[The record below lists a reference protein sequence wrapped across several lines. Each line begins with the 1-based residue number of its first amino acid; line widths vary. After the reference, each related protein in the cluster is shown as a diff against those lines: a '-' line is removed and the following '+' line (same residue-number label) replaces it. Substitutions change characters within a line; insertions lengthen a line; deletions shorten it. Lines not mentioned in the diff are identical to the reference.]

1 MIVPTIR
8 IVIGDDNRGI
18 CPETRLLDGIDG
30 IDYELLFQYG
40 IGIGGMTVLVT
51 RCFQETDGRQVI
63 SIKRIKKVVDI
74 VLVVGDGIRAGSI
87 LAWGNCRPRMA

>member
-40 IGIGGMTVLVT
+40 IGIGGMTVLILPNNVCSATVT
-51 RCFQETDGRQVI
+51 ANGILSLDAA
-63 SIKRIKKVVDI
+63 RIVF
-74 VLVVGDGIRAGSI
+74 AS
-87 LAWGNCRPRMA
+87 